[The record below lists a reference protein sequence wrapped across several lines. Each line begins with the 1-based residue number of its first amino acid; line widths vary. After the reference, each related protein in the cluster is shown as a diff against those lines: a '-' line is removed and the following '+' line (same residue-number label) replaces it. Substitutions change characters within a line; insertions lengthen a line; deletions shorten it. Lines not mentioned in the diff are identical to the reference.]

1 MIWFKTTAGGSET
14 FFRKGT
20 PTHDRGCF
28 EGYVTAVG
36 GAGKIRFVIKD
47 DDNSSYSVL
56 NSTSAG
62 WNDGKW
68 HHYVGI
74 RVKGNMF
81 LYLDG
86 KLDNSVA
93 TDPTHTVTWG
103 GMSEVLE
110 VGSVGGLANGAS
122 NTELALLKVT
132 GGVDRVPNAEQIK
145 RIYDEEKKLFAPN
158 AKCTLYGSSNGVTAI
173 AYDDSNDILHAGT
186 SSGRSEFSGLNR
198 INNTTTAVTTAIS
211 ASNGLVAE
219 Q

>member
-1 MIWFKTTAGGSET
+1 MYSNLRFLQKET
-14 FFRKGT
+14 
-20 PTHDRGCF
+20 
-28 EGYVTAVG
+28 
-36 GAGKIRFVIKD
+36 
-47 DDNSSYSVL
+47 YS
-56 NSTSAG
+56 
-62 WNDGKW
+62 
-68 HHYVGI
+68 
-74 RVKGNMF
+74 
-81 LYLDG
+81 
-86 KLDNSVA
+86 
-93 TDPTHTVTWG
+93 
-103 GMSEVLE
+103 
-110 VGSVGGLANGAS
+110 S